1 MHKGWN
7 PTRRNRNIG
16 TAKQGYG
23 QNNHLVIP
31 KSWPDDRVFWEV
43 LHKPIAM
50 QEKIGD
56 CELTFL
62 VEPPHPE
69 YFYPCTVADVMS
81 VLEYV
86 PPSDLDGIELIIF
99 RQPTRK
105 QVQFDRVWGSFLY
118 YATPGTYSGTAI
130 CIEAHNLNQAL
141 RWSLSLR
148 PNSRDELARLEAD
161 GHRIEKGRRDYT
173 IHRTYESVR
182 NTVLFRT
189 LFHEIGHYVDW
200 MQRVILPGLDTAS
213 DAADARLNQEF
224 DSKPS
229 QDKEAFAHRYAQT
242 LADRMRQA
250 GQIPFPSQLTSEA
263 SLGKGLELDWF
274 KPEASSI
281 P

>member
-1 MHKGWN
+1 MHRGWN

-16 TAKQGYG
+16 TSKQGYG

-43 LHKPIAM
+43 LHKPIVI
-50 QEKIGD
+50 QEKIGEY
-56 CELTFL
+56 ELTFL
-62 VEPPHPE
+62 LEPPRPE
-69 YFYPCTVADVMS
+69 CFYPCTVTDVMS
-81 VLEYV
+81 VLDYV
-86 PPSDLDGIELIIF
+86 PQSDLEGLELIIF

-105 QVQFDRVWGSFLY
+105 QDQLHPVWGRFLY
-118 YATPGTYSGTAI
+118 YATPGSYSGPAV
-130 CIEAHNLNQAL
+130 CIEAHNLKQTL
-141 RWSLSLR
+141 RWPLSLQ
-148 PNSRDELARLEAD
+148 PDSQDELARLEAD

-200 MQRVILPGLDTAS
+200 MQSVIRPGLDTNS
-213 DAADARLNQEF
+213 DAEDARLNQAF

-242 LADRMRQA
+242 LADHMCQA
-250 GQIPFPSQLTSEA
+250 GQIPFPPQPTSEILLA
-263 SLGKGLELDWF
+263 KGLELDWF
-274 KPEASSI
+274 QPGASRLL
-281 P
+281 